1 MDKLLSRFLSAG
13 LKMPSTAWKD
23 KIHTKCR
30 GQTYP
35 RSDQKRCITP
45 DDKVKWSVPWP
56 EYNPTEY
63 TSPSLQ
69 GQPWADLEISE
80 QFAPTFNQMERKDDH
95 VVRNRVSYVGDY
107 KVINGYPINPVGR
120 TGIKGRGLLGHW
132 GPNHAADFIVTRWL
146 RDRVNGQQILN
157 EDSKKPILQF
167 IGIQRRH
174 GNEWAIPGGMVDAGE
189 EPDHAAQ
196 REFLEEAM
204 NSQELDPK
212 NLEDLM
218 DTVQEMFD
226 RGITIYEGY
235 VDDPRNTD
243 NAWMETTAIN
253 CHSEHGCLE
262 HWPLQAGSD
271 AKQVSWLEI
280 TSSLNLYASHIDLI
294 ELVANHHKAHW

>member
-1 MDKLLSRFLSAG
+1 MFQASVFRVTIYGCCFHPRIVCIPRVIHIALINRNPSIKHFLYGFHQIFQIFWVQLLTVHSFFQKFSLCSMCRIFSSIYHS
-13 LKMPSTAWKD
+13 KMPSTVWRD
-23 KIHTKCR
+23 KIHSKCR

-35 RSDQKRCITP
+35 RSDQKRLIIP
-45 DDKVKWSVPWP
+45 DTKVKWSAPWP
-56 EYNPTEY
+56 EYNPPEY
-63 TSPSLQ
+63 SSPSLK
-69 GQPWADLEISE
+69 GQAWADLEISE

-95 VVRNRVSYVGDY
+95 VVRNRVSYMGDY
-107 KVINGYPINPVGR
+107 KVLNGYPMNPVGR

-146 RDRVNGQQILN
+146 RDRVNGKQILN

-189 EPDHAAQ
+189 DPAHAAQ

-218 DTVQEMFD
+218 ETVQEMFD
-226 RGITIYEGY
+226 RGIT
-235 VDDPRNTD
+235 V
-243 NAWMETTAIN
+243 
-253 CHSEHGCLE
+253 
-262 HWPLQAGSD
+262 
-271 AKQVSWLEI
+271 
-280 TSSLNLYASHIDLI
+280 
-294 ELVANHHKAHW
+294 